1 MKIRFKIRDGKSIT
15 VCPNGRTWNGEVVNV
30 GDEGCVK
37 CIFFEKV
44 SRYSRVLICSFR
56 SDSDYEN
63 AIKTYEDGIDDCIE
77 VIKNIGNFS
86 YVDKLR
92 VMWLISKLKA
102 NRDKS

>member
-1 MKIRFKIRDGKSIT
+1 MKIRFKIKDGKSVT
-15 VCPNGRTWNGEVVNV
+15 VCPNGRTWNSEVVNV

-37 CIFFEKV
+37 CVFFEKV
-44 SRYSRVLICSFR
+44 SHYSSVLICSFR
-56 SDSDYEN
+56 REN
-63 AIKTYEDGIDDCIE
+63 AIKTYEDGVDDCIE

-92 VMWLISKLKA
+92 TISIIMSKLKELKA